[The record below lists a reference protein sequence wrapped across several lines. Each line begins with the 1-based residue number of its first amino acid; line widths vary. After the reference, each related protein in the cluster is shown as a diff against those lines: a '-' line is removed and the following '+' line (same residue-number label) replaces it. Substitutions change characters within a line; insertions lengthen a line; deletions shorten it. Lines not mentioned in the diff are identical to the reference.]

1 MNGIIDECV
10 FNQQYLPFLVNKE
23 TVEKYALLMD
33 SFDKDLIRR
42 MEETLPP
49 AGREFY
55 YASNDKI
62 KTGYFCET
70 VTLPTL
76 NKH

>member
-1 MNGIIDECV
+1 
-10 FNQQYLPFLVNKE
+10 
-23 TVEKYALLMD
+23 MD

-55 YASNDKI
+55 NASNDKI